1 MGMYGVL
8 GHLGGRL
15 RRWLLGSWQRGYGRL
30 APKSPWGWR
39 HGAPAYL
46 RSLCL
51 ILFGK
56 CSHKHTHVHTHKSVH
71 KDTPLGF
78 PLICWTWRLTQEL
91 AIEKAGPSF
100 MCLTLLVR
108 SIVKVINM
116 EGEDRP
122 LLFPLCAI
130 TPKVSSKHLLL
141 QAINCVNEGY
151 ISLLID
157 FHFMWM
163 SITALL
169 LSPFECESV

>member
-1 MGMYGVL
+1 MRLEMMDGRARHVGTP
-8 GHLGGRL
+8 GGGRL
-15 RRWLLGSWQRGYGRL
+15 RRWLPGSWQRGYGRL
-30 APKSPWGWR
+30 ALKSPWGWR
-39 HGAPAYL
+39 HSAPAYL

-56 CSHKHTHVHTHKSVH
+56 CSHKHTYVHTQSVH

-78 PLICWTWRLTQEL
+78 PLICWTWRLTQEP

-130 TPKVSSKHLLL
+130 TPKDSSKYLL
-141 QAINCVNEGY
+141 
-151 ISLLID
+151 
-157 FHFMWM
+157 
-163 SITALL
+163 
-169 LSPFECESV
+169 